1 MKKLATIAGRFREE
15 EEGAAMIEYA
25 ILVGIISVASIAV
38 VIAIGAWVHT
48 QFTTLCSGLKSGTN
62 NCTVT

>member
-1 MKKLATIAGRFREE
+1 
-15 EEGAAMIEYA
+15 MIEYA